1 MSEHVGM
8 FGIKRGLLKDEFTII
23 RIERETEQYFIG
35 PLLDTYAGKKRF
47 VGRARR
53 NQKADVLAIVDTLKE
68 AEHRI
73 KRAKET
79 FASFNNRVDTARSAL
94 IQAKTERDCAT
105 REVIEGTRSQPSCE
119 PQPRDD
125 VTCTRMPVMPE
136 PDGKKP
142 GDEDVPGSKQTGEHI
157 CPACGGTG
165 KLDQEP
171 CPDCDGSGQITVI
184 VGDA

>member
-1 MSEHVGM
+1 MSEHVGK

-53 NQKADVLAIVDTLKE
+53 NQKADVLAIVDTLEE

-73 KRAKET
+73 RRTKET

-94 IQAKTERDCAT
+94 IQAETERDRAT

-157 CPACGGTG
+157 CPVCGGTG

-171 CPDCDGSGQITVI
+171 CPDCGGSGQITVI

>member
-1 MSEHVGM
+1 MY
-8 FGIKRGLLKDEFTII
+8 I
-23 RIERETEQYFIG
+23 
-35 PLLDTYAGKKRF
+35 
-47 VGRARR
+47 
-53 NQKADVLAIVDTLKE
+53 
-68 AEHRI
+68 
-73 KRAKET
+73 
-79 FASFNNRVDTARSAL
+79 
-94 IQAKTERDCAT
+94 
-105 REVIEGTRSQPSCE
+105 TRSWPSCGE

-165 KLDQEP
+165 KLNQEP
-171 CPDCDGSGQITVI
+171 CPDCDGSGQITII